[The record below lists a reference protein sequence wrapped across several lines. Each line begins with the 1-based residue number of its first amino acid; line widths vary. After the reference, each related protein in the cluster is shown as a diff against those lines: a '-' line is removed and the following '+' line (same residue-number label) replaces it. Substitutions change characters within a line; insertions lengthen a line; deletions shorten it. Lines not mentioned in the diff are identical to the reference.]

1 MDLSQVLSIATACI
15 VSAGGVGGIAIAVIK
30 FSSNIIA
37 ERTYAKYENK
47 LEQALEKYKTELS
60 KKEYVS
66 QVKFDAEFEIYRTL
80 SKEFSTAVKNI
91 SLMIPDGMAYFPADE
106 DKRKEYENN
115 NYVNANNAIVM
126 AQDALYANGAF
137 ISEDLYNKY
146 NEILALCGQQ
156 LNAFQ
161 RRYNVLYF
169 ASQEKKESYTDKEYE
184 RTTTIKEK
192 WLELNNCVR
201 EYISKLE
208 VID

>member
-1 MDLSQVLSIATACI
+1 MDLFQVLSIATACI

-37 ERTYAKYENK
+37 ERISAKYENK

-126 AQDALYANGAF
+126 AQDALYANVAF

>member
-1 MDLSQVLSIATACI
+1 MDFSQIASIATACI
-15 VSAGGVGGIAIAVIK
+15 VSAGGVGGVAMAVVK
-30 FSSNIIA
+30 FTSNIIA
-37 ERTYAKYENK
+37 DKISAKYENK

-66 QVKFDAEFEIYRTL
+66 QVRFDAEFEIYRTL

-91 SLMIPDGMAYFPADE
+91 SLMIPDGIAYSPADE
-106 DKRKEYENN
+106 EKRTEYENKI
-115 NYVNANNAIVM
+115 YVDANNAVVV
-126 AQDALYANGAF
+126 AQDVLYANGAF
-137 ISEDLYNKY
+137 ISEELYNKY
-146 NEILALCGQQ
+146 NEILTLCSQQ

-169 ASQEKKESYTDKEYE
+169 ASQEKKENYTDKEYE
-184 RTTTIKEK
+184 RTITIKEK

>member
-1 MDLSQVLSIATACI
+1 MDFSQIASIATACI
-15 VSAGGVGGIAIAVIK
+15 VSAGGVGGVAMAVVK
-30 FSSNIIA
+30 FTSNIIA
-37 ERTYAKYENK
+37 DKISAKYENK

-66 QVKFDAEFEIYRTL
+66 QVRFDAEFEIYRTL

-91 SLMIPDGMAYFPADE
+91 SLMIPDGIAYSPADE
-106 DKRKEYENN
+106 EKRTEYENKI
-115 NYVNANNAIVM
+115 YVDANNAVVV
-126 AQDALYANGAF
+126 AQDVLYANGAF
-137 ISEDLYNKY
+137 ISEELYNKY
-146 NEILALCGQQ
+146 NEILTLCSQQ

-169 ASQEKKESYTDKEYE
+169 ASQEKKENYTDKEYE
-184 RTTTIKEK
+184 RTTKIKEK
-192 WLELNNCVR
+192 WLDLNNCVR

>member
-1 MDLSQVLSIATACI
+1 MDFSQVASIATACI
-15 VSAGGVGGIAIAVIK
+15 VSAGGVGGVAMAVVK
-30 FSSNIIA
+30 FTSNIIA
-37 ERTYAKYENK
+37 DKISAKYENK

-66 QVKFDAEFEIYRTL
+66 QVRFDAEFEIYRTL

-91 SLMIPDGMAYFPADE
+91 SLMIPDGIAYSPADE
-106 DKRKEYENN
+106 EKRTEYENKI
-115 NYVNANNAIVM
+115 YVDANNAVVV
-126 AQDALYANGAF
+126 AQDVLYANGAF
-137 ISEDLYNKY
+137 ISEELYNKY
-146 NEILALCGQQ
+146 NEILTLCNQQ

-161 RRYNVLYF
+161 RRFNISYF
-169 ASQEKKESYTDKEYE
+169 SSQGKKSYTDKEYE

-192 WLELNNCVR
+192 WLDLNNCVR

>member
-37 ERTYAKYENK
+37 ERISVKYENK

-80 SKEFSTAVKNI
+80 SKGFSTAVKNI
-91 SLMIPDGMAYFPADE
+91 SLMIPDGKAYFPADK

-192 WLELNNCVR
+192 
-201 EYISKLE
+201 
-208 VID
+208 

>member
-37 ERTYAKYENK
+37 ERISAKYENK
-47 LEQALEKYKTELS
+47 LEQVLEKYKTELS

>member
-1 MDLSQVLSIATACI
+1 MDLFQVLSIVTACI

-37 ERTYAKYENK
+37 ERISAKYENK
-47 LEQALEKYKTELS
+47 LEQVLEKYKTELS

-91 SLMIPDGMAYFPADE
+91 SLMTPDGMAYFPADE

>member
-1 MDLSQVLSIATACI
+1 MDFSQIASIATACI
-15 VSAGGVGGIAIAVIK
+15 VSAGGVGGVAMAVVK
-30 FSSNIIA
+30 FTSNIIA
-37 ERTYAKYENK
+37 DKISAKYENK
-47 LEQALEKYKTELS
+47 LEQALEKYKTELN

-66 QVKFDAEFEIYRTL
+66 QVRFDAEFEIYRTL

-91 SLMIPDGMAYFPADE
+91 SLMIPDGIAYSPADE
-106 DKRKEYENN
+106 EKRTEYENKI
-115 NYVNANNAIVM
+115 YVDANNAVVV
-126 AQDALYANGAF
+126 AQDVLYANGAF
-137 ISEDLYNKY
+137 ISEELYNKY
-146 NEILALCGQQ
+146 NEILTLCSQQ

-169 ASQEKKESYTDKEYE
+169 ASQEKKENYTDKEYE

>member
-37 ERTYAKYENK
+37 ERISVKYENK

-80 SKEFSTAVKNI
+80 SKGFSTAVKNI
-91 SLMIPDGMAYFPADE
+91 SLMIPDGKAYFPTDK

-192 WLELNNCVR
+192 WLELNNCFR

>member
-1 MDLSQVLSIATACI
+1 MDFSQIASIATACI

-37 ERTYAKYENK
+37 ERISAKYENK
-47 LEQALEKYKTELS
+47 LEQTLEKYKTELS

-66 QVKFDAEFEIYRTL
+66 QVRFDAEFEIYRTL

-91 SLMIPDGMAYFPADE
+91 SLMIPNGMAYFPADK
-106 DKRKEYENN
+106 DKRKEYENKQ
-115 NYVNANNAIVM
+115 YVDANNAVVT

-137 ISEDLYNKY
+137 ISEELYNKY
-146 NEILALCGQQ
+146 NEILHLCSQQ

-169 ASQEKKESYTDKEYE
+169 ASQEKKENYTDKEYE
-184 RTTTIKEK
+184 RTRTIKEK
-192 WLELNNCVR
+192 WLELNNNVR

>member
-1 MDLSQVLSIATACI
+1 MDFSQIASIATACI
-15 VSAGGVGGIAIAVIK
+15 VSAGGVGGVAMAVVK
-30 FSSNIIA
+30 FTSNIIA
-37 ERTYAKYENK
+37 DKISAKYENK

-66 QVKFDAEFEIYRTL
+66 QVRFDAEFEIYRTL

-115 NYVNANNAIVM
+115 NYLNANSAIVM

-184 RTTTIKEK
+184 QTTTIKEK

>member
-1 MDLSQVLSIATACI
+1 MDFSQIASIATACI
-15 VSAGGVGGIAIAVIK
+15 VSAGGVGGVAMAVVK
-30 FSSNIIA
+30 FTSNIIA
-37 ERTYAKYENK
+37 DKISAKYENK

-66 QVKFDAEFEIYRTL
+66 QVRFDAEFEIYRTL

-91 SLMIPDGMAYFPADE
+91 SLMIPDGIAYTPADE
-106 DKRKEYENN
+106 EKRTEYKNKI
-115 NYVNANNAIVM
+115 YVDANNAVVV
-126 AQDALYANGAF
+126 AQDVLYANGAF
-137 ISEDLYNKY
+137 ISEELYNKY
-146 NEILALCGQQ
+146 NEILTLCSQQ

-169 ASQEKKESYTDKEYE
+169 ASQEKKENYTDKEYE

>member
-1 MDLSQVLSIATACI
+1 MDFSQIASIATACI
-15 VSAGGVGGIAIAVIK
+15 VSAGGVGGVAMAVVK
-30 FSSNIIA
+30 FTSNIIVDKIS
-37 ERTYAKYENK
+37 AKYENK

-66 QVKFDAEFEIYRTL
+66 QVRFDAEFEIYRTL

-91 SLMIPDGMAYFPADE
+91 SLMIPDGIAYSPADE
-106 DKRKEYENN
+106 EKRTEYENKI
-115 NYVNANNAIVM
+115 YVNANNAVVV
-126 AQDALYANGAF
+126 AQDVLYANGAF
-137 ISEDLYNKY
+137 ISEELYNKY
-146 NEILALCGQQ
+146 NEILTLCGQQ

>member
-37 ERTYAKYENK
+37 ERISVKYENK

-80 SKEFSTAVKNI
+80 SKGFSTAVKNI
-91 SLMIPDGMAYFPADE
+91 SLMIPDGKAYFPTDK

-169 ASQEKKESYTDKEYE
+169 ASQEKKESYADKEYE

>member
-15 VSAGGVGGIAIAVIK
+15 VSAGGVGGIAIAVMK

-37 ERTYAKYENK
+37 ERISVKYENK
-47 LEQALEKYKTELS
+47 LERALEKYKTELS

-80 SKEFSTAVKNI
+80 SKGFSTAVKNI
-91 SLMIPDGMAYFPADE
+91 ILMIPDGKAYFPADK

>member
-1 MDLSQVLSIATACI
+1 MDLFQVLSIATACI

-37 ERTYAKYENK
+37 ERISAKYENK

>member
-37 ERTYAKYENK
+37 ERISVKYENK

-80 SKEFSTAVKNI
+80 SKGFSTAVKNI
-91 SLMIPDGMAYFPADE
+91 SLMIPDGKAYFPADK

>member
-1 MDLSQVLSIATACI
+1 MDLFQVLSIATACI

-37 ERTYAKYENK
+37 ERISAKYENK

-169 ASQEKKESYTDKEYE
+169 ASQEKKESYTDEEYE

>member
-1 MDLSQVLSIATACI
+1 MDLFQVLSIATACI

-37 ERTYAKYENK
+37 ERISAKYENK

-146 NEILALCGQQ
+146 NEILELCGQQ
-156 LNAFQ
+156 INAFQ

>member
-1 MDLSQVLSIATACI
+1 MDFSQVASIATACI
-15 VSAGGVGGIAIAVIK
+15 VSAGGVGGVAMAVVK
-30 FSSNIIA
+30 FTSNIIA
-37 ERTYAKYENK
+37 DKISDKYENK

-66 QVKFDAEFEIYRTL
+66 QVRFDAEFEIYRTL

-91 SLMIPDGMAYFPADE
+91 SLMIPDGIAYSPADE
-106 DKRKEYENN
+106 EKRTEYENKI
-115 NYVNANNAIVM
+115 YVDANNAVVV
-126 AQDALYANGAF
+126 AQDVLYANGAF
-137 ISEDLYNKY
+137 ISEELYNKY
-146 NEILALCGQQ
+146 NEILTLCSQQ

-161 RRYNVLYF
+161 RRYNVF
-169 ASQEKKESYTDKEYE
+169 SQKKKESYTDKEYE

-192 WLELNNCVR
+192 WLDLNNCVR

>member
-37 ERTYAKYENK
+37 ERISVKYENK

-80 SKEFSTAVKNI
+80 SKGFSTAVKNI
-91 SLMIPDGMAYFPADE
+91 SLMIPDGKAYFPADK

-115 NYVNANNAIVM
+115 NYVNANNAIFM

>member
-1 MDLSQVLSIATACI
+1 MDFSQIASIATACI
-15 VSAGGVGGIAIAVIK
+15 VSAGGVGGVAMAVVK
-30 FSSNIIA
+30 FTSNIIA
-37 ERTYAKYENK
+37 DKISAKYENK

-66 QVKFDAEFEIYRTL
+66 QVRFDAEFEIYRTL

-115 NYVNANNAIVM
+115 NYLNANNAIVM

-184 RTTTIKEK
+184 QTTTIKEK

>member
-37 ERTYAKYENK
+37 ERISAKYENK
-47 LEQALEKYKTELS
+47 LEQVLEKYKTELS

-137 ISEDLYNKY
+137 ISEDLYNRY

>member
-1 MDLSQVLSIATACI
+1 MDFSQIASIATACI

-37 ERTYAKYENK
+37 ERISAKYENK
-47 LEQALEKYKTELS
+47 LEQTLEKYKTELS

-66 QVKFDAEFEIYRTL
+66 QVRFDAEFEIYRTL

-91 SLMIPDGMAYFPADE
+91 SLMIPDGMAYFPADK
-106 DKRKEYENN
+106 DKRKEYENEQ
-115 NYVNANNAIVM
+115 YVAANNAVVT
-126 AQDALYANGAF
+126 AQDALYANSAF
-137 ISEDLYNKY
+137 ISEELYNKY
-146 NEILALCGQQ
+146 NEILHLCSQQ

-169 ASQEKKESYTDKEYE
+169 ASQEKKENYTDKEYE
-184 RTTTIKEK
+184 RTRTIKEK
-192 WLELNNCVR
+192 WLELNNNVR

>member
-1 MDLSQVLSIATACI
+1 MDFSQVASIATACI
-15 VSAGGVGGIAIAVIK
+15 VSAGGVGGVAMAVVK
-30 FSSNIIA
+30 FTSNIIA
-37 ERTYAKYENK
+37 DKISAKYENK

-66 QVKFDAEFEIYRTL
+66 QVRFDAEFEIYRTL

-91 SLMIPDGMAYFPADE
+91 SLMIPDGIAHSPADE
-106 DKRKEYENN
+106 EKRTEYENKI
-115 NYVNANNAIVM
+115 YVDANNAVVV
-126 AQDALYANGAF
+126 AQDVLYANGAF
-137 ISEDLYNKY
+137 ISEELYNKY
-146 NEILALCGQQ
+146 NEILTLCRQQ

-161 RRYNVLYF
+161 RRYNVF
-169 ASQEKKESYTDKEYE
+169 SQKKKESYTDKEYE

-192 WLELNNCVR
+192 WLDLNNCVR

>member
-37 ERTYAKYENK
+37 ERISVKYENK
-47 LEQALEKYKTELS
+47 LERALEKYKTELS

-80 SKEFSTAVKNI
+80 SKGFSTAVKNI
-91 SLMIPDGMAYFPADE
+91 ILMIPDGKAYFPADK

-169 ASQEKKESYTDKEYE
+169 ASQGKKESYTDKEYE

>member
-15 VSAGGVGGIAIAVIK
+15 ISAGGVGGITVAFIK

-37 ERTYAKYENK
+37 ERISAKYEKK
-47 LEQALEKYKTELS
+47 LEQTLEKYKTELS

-66 QVKFDAEFEIYRTL
+66 QVRFDAEFEIYRTL

-91 SLMIPDGMAYFPADE
+91 SLMIPDGMAYFPADK
-106 DKRKEYENN
+106 DKRKEYENKQ
-115 NYVNANNAIVM
+115 YVEANNAVVV
-126 AQDALYANGAF
+126 AQDVLYANGAF
-137 ISEDLYNKY
+137 ITEELYNKY
-146 NEILALCGQQ
+146 DEILKLCGHQ

-169 ASQEKKESYTDKEYE
+169 ASQEEKETFTEEEYE
-184 RTTTIKEK
+184 RTRTIKEK

>member
-37 ERTYAKYENK
+37 ERISVKYENK
-47 LEQALEKYKTELS
+47 LERALEKYKTELS

-80 SKEFSTAVKNI
+80 SKGFSTAVKNI
-91 SLMIPDGMAYFPADE
+91 ILMIPDGKAYFPADK

-115 NYVNANNAIVM
+115 SYVNANNAIVM

>member
-1 MDLSQVLSIATACI
+1 MDFSQIASIATACI
-15 VSAGGVGGIAIAVIK
+15 VSAGGVGGVAMAVVK
-30 FSSNIIA
+30 FTSNIIA
-37 ERTYAKYENK
+37 DKISAKYENK

-66 QVKFDAEFEIYRTL
+66 QVRFDAEFEIYRTL

-91 SLMIPDGMAYFPADE
+91 SLMIPDRMAYFPADE

-115 NYVNANNAIVM
+115 NYLNANNAIVM

-184 RTTTIKEK
+184 QTTTIKEK

>member
-1 MDLSQVLSIATACI
+1 MDFSQIASIATACI
-15 VSAGGVGGIAIAVIK
+15 VSAGGVGGVAMAVVK
-30 FSSNIIA
+30 FTSNIIA
-37 ERTYAKYENK
+37 DKISAKYENK
-47 LEQALEKYKTELS
+47 LEQALEKHKTELS

-66 QVKFDAEFEIYRTL
+66 QVRFDAEFEIYRTL

-91 SLMIPDGMAYFPADE
+91 SLMIPDGIACFPADE
-106 DKRKEYENN
+106 EKRTEYENKI
-115 NYVNANNAIVM
+115 YVNANNAVVV
-126 AQDALYANGAF
+126 AQDVLYANGAF
-137 ISEDLYNKY
+137 ISEELYNKY
-146 NEILALCGQQ
+146 NEILTLCGQQ

-161 RRYNVLYF
+161 RRFNISYF
-169 ASQEKKESYTDKEYE
+169 YSQGEKSFTREEYK

>member
-1 MDLSQVLSIATACI
+1 MDLFQVLSIATACI

-37 ERTYAKYENK
+37 ERISAKYENK
-47 LEQALEKYKTELS
+47 LERALEKYKTELS

-91 SLMIPDGMAYFPADE
+91 SLMTPDGMAYFPADE

>member
-1 MDLSQVLSIATACI
+1 MQ
-15 VSAGGVGGIAIAVIK
+15 
-30 FSSNIIA
+30 IIS
-37 ERTYAKYENK
+37 AKYENK

-66 QVKFDAEFEIYRTL
+66 QVRFDAEFEIYRTL

-91 SLMIPDGMAYFPADE
+91 SLMIPDGIAYSPADE
-106 DKRKEYENN
+106 EKRTEYENKI
-115 NYVNANNAIVM
+115 YVDANNAVVV
-126 AQDALYANGAF
+126 AQDVLYANGAF
-137 ISEDLYNKY
+137 ISEELYNKY
-146 NEILALCGQQ
+146 NEILTLCSQQ

-169 ASQEKKESYTDKEYE
+169 ASQEKKENYTDKEYE